1 MTHRLH
7 CLSRAFYLWRITH
20 RYRKP
25 KPVWAFCRLYRLCRY
40 VAGEPRR
47 AWRVNSLLLFW
58 EREVPEYGLDMAMS
72 VLMRDGA
79 EILGEI
85 TDEYKEHSDTEEREE
100 K

>member
-25 KPVWAFCRLYRLCRY
+25 KPVWALCRLYRLCRY
-40 VAGEPRR
+40 VAGDPRR

-58 EREVPEYGLDMAMS
+58 EREIPEYGLDVAMG

-79 EILGEI
+79 EVLGEI
-85 TDEYKEHSDTEEREE
+85 TDEYKAKEEDAT
-100 K
+100 